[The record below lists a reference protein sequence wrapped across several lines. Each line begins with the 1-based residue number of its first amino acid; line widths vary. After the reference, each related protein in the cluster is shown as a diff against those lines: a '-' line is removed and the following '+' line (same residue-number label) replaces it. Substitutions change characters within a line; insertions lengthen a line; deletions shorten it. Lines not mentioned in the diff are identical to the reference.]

1 MIPFVILTGFLGSG
15 KTTLLNQ
22 LLADRQAAKV
32 TSKIGLIVNEL
43 GAIGVDGELLP
54 QSASRQIELPGGCV
68 CCVLSD
74 DLATTVVELI
84 ESTPDLEAIVLE
96 TTGVAEP
103 LPLAWALERPPLD
116 ERVRLAAVIT
126 LVDALC
132 FVSSRSLSPAVDAQ
146 VAYADVLLLTKG
158 SLATAASRREITDA
172 VHELAPRAALREGD
186 TAEHAAWLAALL
198 TDPPL
203 GAPLGDAHDAHDASG
218 CDAASHDHDA
228 TPGHPHAPH
237 ASAAPAPSATHL
249 LDSVSTLLPDVV
261 VDLEELEDQ
270 LAALPAS
277 YVRIKGIVRAVDGRR
292 ANAEVAWYAFH
303 RVGLR
308 VSSEPLGHHNP
319 TSARVVALGREVEI
333 DSVKACIES
342 ALVS

>member
-1 MIPFVILTGFLGSG
+1 M
-15 KTTLLNQ
+15 
-22 LLADRQAAKV
+22 
-32 TSKIGLIVNEL
+32 
-43 GAIGVDGELLP
+43 
-54 QSASRQIELPGGCV
+54 
-68 CCVLSD
+68 
-74 DLATTVVELI
+74 
-84 ESTPDLEAIVLE
+84 
-96 TTGVAEP
+96 
-103 LPLAWALERPPLD
+103 
-116 ERVRLAAVIT
+116 
-126 LVDALC
+126 
-132 FVSSRSLSPAVDAQ
+132 
-146 VAYADVLLLTKG
+146 
-158 SLATAASRREITDA
+158 
-172 VHELAPRAALREGD
+172 
-186 TAEHAAWLAALL
+186 
-198 TDPPL
+198 
-203 GAPLGDAHDAHDASG
+203 
-218 CDAASHDHDA
+218 
-228 TPGHPHAPH
+228 
-237 ASAAPAPSATHL
+237 